1 MTVNHPS
8 FYGGCATSL
17 SCHYERTR
25 LAGECCNL
33 PVFMSLGIASVVS
46 LFRNDFTTQTHEK
59 REGWGGIK
67 KGNKKDDIDNS
78 FEAACDVNLFSSWPC
93 IRQNHTEVSE

>member
-1 MTVNHPS
+1 MPVNPPS
-8 FYGGCATSL
+8 TYGGCATSF
-17 SCHYERTR
+17 SCHCQRTR
-25 LAGECCNL
+25 LAGECGNL

-46 LFRNDFTTQTHEK
+46 LFRNDFTTQNHEK
-59 REGWGGIK
+59 RDGWGGIK
-67 KGNKKDDIDNS
+67 KGNKKVDIDNS